1 MADTIHREAAAA
13 ALAAAKEQ
21 LDTYEKWRSAAVDE
35 EAEHG
40 RVSPIMMKLC
50 YLNDWEVKWEEDRTT
65 AERRDARKRYRANT
79 RGDWT
84 LEGGGRAQSSSEED
98 NPMGMEEEKE
108 KMKSEQK
115 GKEFGGSGPASSGS
129 AVEEARAKLAAH
141 KAAAA
146 KAEAALKAHQ
156 DAAAKE
162 EESTVRGINTD
173 AEAQRHEDNIKN
185 ILRGQHDN
193 GEAML
198 AMGRYIMES
207 MSVLAAEQNA
217 ALDDARRL
225 RHTVVTSLIA
235 LERDQENESKILG
248 VKKKEAKI
256 GKFHKEM
263 LPALEKEI
271 DRDEDLDKEVYS
283 IAANG
288 PLFCLKCKHQRQLK
302 QTVGKVW
309 EAAKKAG
316 IDSDIAIFAGKSKIK
331 ELKEAPLQLA
341 YNACM
346 SDRHLKGK
354 KEMDSSN
361 IQRIWPHGTDE
372 SWYLVRLGRDRRSE
386 IIEEV
391 IAAGTTDMKEMVA
404 KVSVGSKDLK
414 AKMDE
419 FKERNYNGLFE
430 ICIVMKTETQMLQT
444 VGGKNRTKGDA
455 KGKGKGGGDG
465 RK

>member
-1 MADTIHREAAAA
+1 
-13 ALAAAKEQ
+13 
-21 LDTYEKWRSAAVDE
+21 
-35 EAEHG
+35 
-40 RVSPIMMKLC
+40 
-50 YLNDWEVKWEEDRTT
+50 
-65 AERRDARKRYRANT
+65 
-79 RGDWT
+79 
-84 LEGGGRAQSSSEED
+84 
-98 NPMGMEEEKE
+98 MEEEKG
-108 KMKSEQK
+108 KMKNEQQQK
-115 GKEFGGSGPASSGS
+115 QDKTFGGSGAVSSGS
-129 AVEEARAKLAAH
+129 AVEEARVLLAAH
-141 KAAAA
+141 NAAAA
-146 KAEAALKAHQ
+146 KAEQKAEEEAQ
-156 DAAAKE
+156 KKE
-162 EESTVRGINTD
+162 ECTVRGINTD

-185 ILRGQHDN
+185 ILKSKHDN

-217 ALDDARRL
+217 ALDDARKL

-235 LERDQENESKILG
+235 IERDQENESKILG
-248 VKKKEAKI
+248 VKKKETKI

-271 DRDEDLDKEVYS
+271 DRDTDLDKEIYS

-309 EAAKKAG
+309 DAAKKAG

-430 ICIVMKTETQMLQT
+430 ICIAMKTEAQMLQM
-444 VGGKNRTKGDA
+444 VGGKNSTKGDA